1 MLIKTPRSTPR
12 AKPDRVVYDRT
23 AAYAIL
29 DEAVVC
35 HVGIVVDNAPIV
47 MPTTHWRRE
56 DRLYFHGG
64 QASRLAKAMASGVP
78 LSVTATLVDGVVLA
92 RSALRH
98 SMNYR
103 SVVLFGTAREVFDPQ
118 VKAAAFI
125 ALIEKLAP
133 GRAAHV
139 RPTTAKELAATKL
152 LEFEIGEGSVK
163 SRCGPPADLE
173 ADLSWPVWAGVV
185 PVATRRGTPEPDA
198 HWIASTPVAGAGPP
212 VDE

>member
-1 MLIKTPRSTPR
+1 MLIRTPRSTPR

-29 DEAVVC
+29 DEALVC
-35 HVGIVVDNAPIV
+35 HVGIVVDGMPIV
-47 MPTTHWRRE
+47 MPTTHWRMK

-64 QASRLAKAMASGVP
+64 QASRLAKVMASGAP
-78 LSVTATLVDGVVLA
+78 LSVTVTLVDGVVLA
-92 RSALRH
+92 RSAVRH

-103 SVVLFGTAREVFDPQ
+103 SVILFGAAREVSDQQ
-118 VKAAAFI
+118 VKADAFV
-125 ALIEKLAP
+125 ALIEKLVP

-163 SRCGPPADLE
+163 ARSGPPAELE
-173 ADLSWPVWAGVV
+173 RDLSWPVWAGVA
-185 PVATRRGTPEPDA
+185 PVVTRRGIPEPDT
-198 HWIASTPVAGAGPP
+198 HWVAGTIAGKP
-212 VDE
+212 E

>member
-12 AKPDRVVYDRT
+12 AKPDRVVYDRA

-29 DEAVVC
+29 DEALVC
-35 HVGIVVDNAPIV
+35 HVGMVVDGAAVV
-47 MPTTHWRRE
+47 MPTTHWRMN

-64 QASRLAKAMASGVP
+64 QASRLANAMASGSP

-103 SVVLFGTAREVFDPQ
+103 SVVLFGVAKEVSDPH
-118 VKAAAFI
+118 VKATAFV
-125 ALIEKLAP
+125 ALIEKLVP

-139 RPTTAKELAATKL
+139 RPTTAKELAAVKV

-163 SRCGPPADLE
+163 SRSGPPAELE
-173 ADLSWPVWAGVV
+173 KDLSWPVWAGVV
-185 PVATRRGTPEPDA
+185 PVANCRGTPEPDA
-198 HWIASTPVAGAGPP
+198 HWAAGTIVGKP
-212 VDE
+212 E